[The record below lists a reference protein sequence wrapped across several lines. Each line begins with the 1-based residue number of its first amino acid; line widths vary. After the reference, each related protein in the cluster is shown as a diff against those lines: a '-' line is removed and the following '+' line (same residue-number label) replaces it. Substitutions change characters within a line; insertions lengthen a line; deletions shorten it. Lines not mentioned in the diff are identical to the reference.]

1 MSQVI
6 NVALIQCKPA
16 KGDYAGNLSR
26 LERAFA
32 SIATLDHRPDVIT
45 LPETALTGYFLEG
58 GVRDLACSAT
68 AFAADLNQ
76 AWRKQTS
83 PSTPVDIVAGFYE
96 LHRDAYYN
104 SALYATLGGDTPE
117 ILHVHRKL
125 FLPTY
130 GMFDEERFV
139 DHGLELHAFDTR
151 WGRAAIL
158 ICEDA
163 WHGITATAA
172 ALDGA
177 QIIFIPS
184 ASPARGAWPQ
194 PDEPVVAP
202 ASLHRWNRLARDRAE
217 EHGVYVVV
225 TQLVGNE
232 GGKAFAG
239 GSIVTGPTGDIRAQG
254 PLWDEAIIRV
264 SLDIHDIARA
274 RADTPLLSDLRT
286 MLPHMIR
293 TLQCV
298 SNDADETVDASS

>member
-1 MSQVI
+1 M
-6 NVALIQCKPA
+6 
-16 KGDYAGNLSR
+16 
-26 LERAFA
+26 
-32 SIATLDHRPDVIT
+32 
-45 LPETALTGYFLEG
+45 
-58 GVRDLACSAT
+58 
-68 AFAADLNQ
+68 
-76 AWRKQTS
+76 
-83 PSTPVDIVAGFYE
+83 VDIVAGFYE
-96 LHRDAYYN
+96 LHQDAYYN
-104 SALYATLGGDTPE
+104 SALYAALGGDSPE
-117 ILHVHRKL
+117 ILHVHRKI

-139 DHGLELHAFDTR
+139 DHGLEIRAFDTR

-194 PDEPVVAP
+194 PDEPTAAP
-202 ASLHRWNRLARDRAE
+202 ASLHRWSRLARDRAE

-239 GSIVTGPTGDIRAQG
+239 GSIVTGPAGDVRAQG
-254 PLWDEAIIRV
+254 PLWDEAVIPV
-264 SLDIHDIARA
+264 TMDVHDITRA
-274 RADTPLLSDLRT
+274 RADTPLLADLRT
-286 MLPHMIR
+286 MLPHMVR
-293 TLQCV
+293 SLRRVC
-298 SNDADETVDASS
+298 DEETAGDTP